1 MVVVRFLLHKRVL
14 GTFYHVFWPNCLFHR
29 YLMREEEREGEEKSN
44 QKNKTSALKQSVS
57 LFLDL
62 LRARFLRLLSSER
75 SIRMGFAFAN

>member
-1 MVVVRFLLHKRVL
+1 
-14 GTFYHVFWPNCLFHR
+14 
-29 YLMREEEREGEEKSN
+29 MREEEKEGEEKSN